1 METLYRERKITGL
14 EEQVRKYLTASAQ
27 FPVPHES
34 EAAVLIPVYR
44 LRKEIRHF
52 DDFLLFSLSQMTNC
66 AIPLMR

>member
-14 EEQVRKYLTASAQ
+14 EEQARKHHTASAQ

-34 EAAVLIPVYR
+34 EAAVLIHVYR
-44 LRKEIRHF
+44 LWKEIRHF
-52 DDFLLFSLSQMTNC
+52 DDFLLFSPPQMTNC